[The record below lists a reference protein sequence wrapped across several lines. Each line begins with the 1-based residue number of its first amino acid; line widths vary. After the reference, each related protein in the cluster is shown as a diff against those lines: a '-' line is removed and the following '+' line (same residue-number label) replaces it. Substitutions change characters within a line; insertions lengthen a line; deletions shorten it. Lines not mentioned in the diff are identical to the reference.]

1 MNIVDQQEKE
11 IPLSSSI
18 VYDTSKIWYTRNG
31 RTILRSSICP
41 NTNQIIEQKMHCGY
55 SSSVK
60 NYIDSYTQNLYD
72 QNEKEKKKEQQTKKG
87 N

>member
-1 MNIVDQQEKE
+1 MNIEDQQEKE
-11 IPLSSSI
+11 IPLYSSM

-41 NTNQIIEQKMHCGY
+41 NINQIIEQKMHCGY

-72 QNEKEKKKEQQTKKG
+72 QNEKEKKKEKQK
-87 N
+87 